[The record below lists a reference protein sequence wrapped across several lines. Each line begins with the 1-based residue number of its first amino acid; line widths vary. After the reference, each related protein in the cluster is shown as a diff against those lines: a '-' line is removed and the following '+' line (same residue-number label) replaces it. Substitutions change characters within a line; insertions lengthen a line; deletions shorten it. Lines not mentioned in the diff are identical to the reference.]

1 MSVDVSQLS
10 IFPVLFAG
18 EKMPLNYSCSGSRHR
33 FVFFLFFFLSF
44 FLLLLLLLLV
54 VVHASCSDPS
64 LVLQYNYLSD
74 GTLTA
79 SSPFTAIDNL
89 SVYFEM
95 PGFGTRYLECWPKEI
110 ACGWNHFV

>member
-1 MSVDVSQLS
+1 M
-10 IFPVLFAG
+10 
-18 EKMPLNYSCSGSRHR
+18 
-33 FVFFLFFFLSF
+33 
-44 FLLLLLLLLV
+44 

-95 PGFGTRYLECWPKEI
+95 PGFGTRYLECQCAVDLHVAGTTLCECCLL
-110 ACGWNHFV
+110 ALY